1 MVKIDKT
8 DKQLI
13 KSLKGRALKCIRKA
27 DRARSPKAKLE
38 RADEAIRY
46 LRQAFELTED
56 PLLETYIERCETF
69 KLKVQIDALR
79 DQADQFLAQAEE
91 DKEHSEILLKKT
103 LSRLQAILEIEP
115 GNDWIKSEIDRI
127 EEQYQVKFFQGT
139 EKPLL
144 SLKEDW
150 NLRIKFK
157 LKGFQELLENWDGY
171 YQYNLKEDPLEP
183 HVYTLDFKPKDIL
196 IFREIYE
203 ELKTETPLQVYLD
216 DKLIDEEILTG
227 WLQCYGNYLRGR
239 DPRYCYGATSFSYNF
254 IGCHKAQIRDMESNW
269 ENSWFRC
276 GEMDSTLGIFFV
288 DKEQLFLKIQA
299 NLLPYTFCPALN
311 LEKLQLGFRL
321 LPNSINPQK
330 DKNWDYVFHKGEKIG
345 VIPKGKEIFI
355 TLNRHTSDTPQPI
368 ETGATSQLRKCLAI
382 LEGKVSL
389 EEIDGD
395 KNLKISRCRSCGYS
409 YERGSTLCSK
419 CGESFWQEIF
429 GAQPNVFR
437 TLFKKFSQSWGAVR
451 DTANGNLMGIKQ
463 KAGEKYPENRVT
475 AKNTLQGEGVESLP
489 VMASLKTLEEQ
500 KVQNIKTYGDAE
512 TLDNLKAQKSEEVK
526 VLSPETETLSRENT
540 PEMQESPEEV
550 ITSRLYPDIFISSES
565 EGAAEVNFQEEATRE
580 TPDTQEDGESS
591 VFHLSTGIAEI
602 PEQVVESGEIDLCES
617 KISETHEQKDEETAT
632 PVLSVEEEG
641 ITAPL
646 LPSPYAERERE
657 GLTEM
662 DLYEEEISQA
672 YVPIT
677 VPLEAAPEARLSG
690 EEISD
695 EKKTIPQDI
704 ERKEEK
710 ELSPES
716 VLTEEDLMAENHPE
730 VSTIEETP
738 VLDSDPLP
746 DEEPVPISSSEPQ
759 VNQENQPEIIL
770 EASSTETEPT
780 GTQPGV
786 ENLETEASL
795 RSQEEEISLP
805 EEPFEFTPPNQN
817 PDEEEQEENP
827 STVEEIIPKILEEE
841 LKEELA
847 PSGLDMESPDS
858 ESKFVSSVEETE
870 SNGSMKEEPSVF
882 GPHRPLSR
890 GPEKTDLYPAEDGSF
905 KEKMKNLFLKNYWE
919 RKKLEN
925 AFRLVTP
932 EMGLEDEDNEN
943 LPTHTSS
950 RPSSRQQ
957 TSNRRVKNPKSEIS
971 LVKSPLET
979 LETDLIKKIKT
990 ITPTSDLSRR
1000 GVVRIIYSAIID
1012 RDTCP
1017 LCRFLHGMVFHPDH
1031 FETEIFK
1038 PPLHKGCKCMR
1049 TYILSSEK
1057 PRNWPEV
1064 NFEPP
1069 PDELLKYLD
1078 PAKLRQYMAQRS
1090 LVE

>member
-115 GNDWIKSEIDRI
+115 GNDLIKSEIDRI
-127 EEQYQVKFFQGT
+127 EDQYQVKFFQGT

-144 SLKEDW
+144 NLQEDW

-203 ELKTETPLQVYLD
+203 ELKTETPLQVYLN
-216 DKLIDEEILTG
+216 DKLIDEEILTS
-227 WLQCYGNYLRGR
+227 WLQCYGNYLRVR
-239 DPRYCYGATSFSYNF
+239 DPRYCYGATPFSYNF
-254 IGCHKAQIRDMESNW
+254 IGCHKAQVRDMESNW

-276 GEMDSTLGIFFV
+276 GEMDSILGIFFV

-330 DKNWDYVFHKGEKIG
+330 DKNWDYVLHKGEKIG

-409 YERGSTLCSK
+409 YERGSTLCSQ
-419 CGESFWQEIF
+419 CGKSFWQEIF

-437 TLFKKFSQSWGAVR
+437 TLFKKFSQGWGAVR
-451 DTANGNLMGIKQ
+451 NTANGNLMGIKQ
-463 KAGEKYPENRVT
+463 KAGEKYPENGVA
-475 AKNTLQGEGVESLP
+475 AKNIVPDGEVESLP
-489 VMASLKTLEEQ
+489 VVASLKTLEEQ
-500 KVQNIKTYGDAE
+500 KASNIKTYGDAE
-512 TLDNLKAQKSEEVK
+512 TLDNLKAQKPEEVK
-526 VLSPETETLSRENT
+526 VPSPETEDLSGKNT

-550 ITSRLYPDIFISSES
+550 ITSRLYPNIFISSES
-565 EGAAEVNFQEEATRE
+565 EGAAEVNFQEEETRK
-580 TPDTQEDGESS
+580 TPDTQEDEEPS
-591 VFHLSTGIAEI
+591 VFHLPTGIAET
-602 PEQVVESGEIDLCES
+602 PEQVVESDEIDLCES
-617 KISETHEQKDEETAT
+617 KIAETHEQKDEETVT
-632 PVLSVEEEG
+632 PVLSIEEEG
-641 ITAPL
+641 IT
-646 LPSPYAERERE
+646 EE
-657 GLTEM
+657 LTEM
-662 DLYEEEISQA
+662 DLYEEEISQSYA
-672 YVPIT
+672 PIT
-677 VPLEAAPEARLSG
+677 APLEAAPEAHLSE

-695 EKKTIPQDI
+695 EKKTTPQDI

-716 VLTEEDLMAENHPE
+716 ALTEEGLIAENHPE
-730 VSTIEETP
+730 MKVTGETQ

-746 DEEPVPISSSEPQ
+746 DEPVSSISSSDPQ

-770 EASSTETEPT
+770 EAPSTETEPT
-780 GTQPGV
+780 GTQLGV
-786 ENLETEASL
+786 ENLEIEASL
-795 RSQEEEISLP
+795 QSQEEEISLP
-805 EEPFEFTPPNQN
+805 EEPFDFTPPNQN

-841 LKEELA
+841 LKEGLA
-847 PSGLDMESPDS
+847 PSGLDMESSGS
-858 ESKFVSSVEETE
+858 ERNFVSSVDEAG
-870 SNGSMKEEPSVF
+870 SNGSTKEEPPVF
-882 GPHRPLSR
+882 VPNSPLSE
-890 GPEKTDLYPAEDGSF
+890 GSEKTDLYPVEDSSF

-932 EMGLEDEDNEN
+932 EMGLEEEENES

-950 RPSSRQQ
+950 RPSSRQPA
-957 TSNRRVKNPKSEIS
+957 SNRRVKNPKSEIS
-971 LVKSPLET
+971 LVKPPLET

-1078 PAKLRQYMAQRS
+1078 PSKLRQYMAQRS

>member
-1 MVKIDKT
+1 MVKTDKT

-13 KSLKGRALKCIRKA
+13 KSLKNRALKCIRKA

-38 RADEAIRY
+38 RAEEAIRY
-46 LRQAFELTED
+46 LKQAFELTED

-91 DKEHSEILLKKT
+91 DKEHAEILIKKT

-115 GNDWIKSEIDRI
+115 ANDLIKSEIDRI
-127 EEQYQVKFFQGT
+127 EERYQVKFFQGT

-183 HVYTLDFKPKDIL
+183 HVYTLDLKLKDIL

-216 DKLIDEEILTG
+216 GKLLDDEILTS
-227 WLQCYGNYLRGR
+227 WLQCYGNYLRVR
-239 DPRYCYGATSFSYNF
+239 DARYCYGATPFSYNF
-254 IGCHKAQIRDMESNW
+254 IGCHKAQVRDMESNW

-299 NLLPYTFCPALN
+299 NLLPYTFCPVLN

-330 DKNWDYVFHKGEKIG
+330 DKNWDYVWHKGEKIG

-355 TLNRHTSDTPQPI
+355 LLNRPSSDTPQPV

-382 LEGKVSL
+382 LEGKMSL
-389 EEIDGD
+389 EEIEGD
-395 KNLKISRCRSCGYS
+395 KNLKISRCRHCGYP
-409 YERGSTLCSK
+409 YDRGSTLCSK

-429 GAQPNVFR
+429 GTRPGVFR
-437 TLFKKFSQSWGAVR
+437 TFFKKLSQSWGSLDPA
-451 DTANGNLMGIKQ
+451 DGNLTGIKQ
-463 KAGEKYPENRVT
+463 KAKETYPENGVT
-475 AKNTLQGEGVESLP
+475 AKSALRDEEVESLP
-489 VMASLKTLEEQ
+489 VVVPLKTLEEQ
-500 KVQNIKTYGDAE
+500 KVQDVKTHGNE
-512 TLDNLKAQKSEEVK
+512 ELKAV
-526 VLSPETETLSRENT
+526 SPETEDLNGRNT
-540 PEMQESPEEV
+540 PDRQGSPEKV
-550 ITSRLYPDIFISSES
+550 TALGFHPDISISSES
-565 EGAAEVNFQEEATRE
+565 EAHEINLQEKGIQE
-580 TPDTQEDGESS
+580 TLDTQEARKIP
-591 VFHLSTGIAEI
+591 VPHLSTDRTETLEQSVESNKIDLREGKI
-602 PEQVVESGEIDLCES
+602 PETREGKE
-617 KISETHEQKDEETAT
+617 EETA
-632 PVLSVEEEG
+632 
-641 ITAPL
+641 IL
-646 LPSPYAERERE
+646 LPPAEDEE
-657 GLTEM
+657 ITEELTEI
-662 DLYEEEISQA
+662 DLYEEEILQSHA
-672 YVPIT
+672 SEAPS
-677 VPLEAAPEARLSG
+677 LEVATETSLS
-690 EEISD
+690 EKEVSDD
-695 EKKTIPQDI
+695 EKKTVPQDV
-704 ERKEEK
+704 EG
-710 ELSPES
+710 
-716 VLTEEDLMAENHPE
+716 TEEQELPPELTLVKEDLTAESHPQMAATEENLTGHLDLSSDRPG
-730 VSTIEETP
+730 SPTP
-738 VLDSDPLP
+738 
-746 DEEPVPISSSEPQ
+746 SESQ
-759 VNQENQPEIIL
+759 VNQENQQEVTL
-770 EASSTETEPT
+770 EVSLTEPT
-780 GTQPGV
+780 ETQAKV
-786 ENLETEASL
+786 ENLEPEALLQTEV
-795 RSQEEEISLP
+795 EEVSLP
-805 EEPFEFTPPNQN
+805 EEPFEITPPSQD
-817 PDEEEQEENP
+817 PEEELEETP

-841 LKEELA
+841 LKEELV
-847 PSGLDMESPDS
+847 PPELDLDRESPGS
-858 ESKFVSSVEETE
+858 ERKFISSIGDTE
-870 SNGSMKEEPSVF
+870 SNGSTKEESPVF
-882 GPHRPLSR
+882 ISNNLLSKV
-890 GPEKTDLYPAEDGSF
+890 PEKTQLYPVEDGSF

-932 EMGLEDEDNEN
+932 EIGLEDSESIQ
-943 LPTHTSS
+943 PTTPS
-950 RPSSRQQ
+950 RPNSKQHA
-957 TSNRRVKNPKSEIS
+957 SNRRVKTPKSEGS
-971 LVKSPLET
+971 LVKPP
-979 LETDLIKKIKT
+979 LETDLIKKVRT
-990 ITPTSDLSRR
+990 ITPPSNLSKR

-1049 TYILSSEK
+1049 TYILSNEK

-1069 PDELLKYLD
+1069 PDDLLKHLD
-1078 PAKLRQYMAQRS
+1078 PAKLRQYLA
-1090 LVE
+1090 

>member
-13 KSLKGRALKCIRKA
+13 KSLKSKALKCIRKA

-69 KLKVQIDALR
+69 KLKVQIDTLR

-115 GNDWIKSEIDRI
+115 GNNLIKSEIDRI

-171 YQYNLKEDPLEP
+171 YHYNLKEDPLEP

-227 WLQCYGNYLRGR
+227 WLQCYGNYLRVR
-239 DPRYCYGATSFSYNF
+239 DARYCYGATPFSYNF
-254 IGCHKAQIRDMESNW
+254 IGCHKAQVRDMESNW

-330 DKNWDYVFHKGEKIG
+330 DKNWDYVLHKGEKIG
-345 VIPKGKEIFI
+345 VIPKGREIFI
-355 TLNRHTSDTPQPI
+355 TLNRHASDTPQPI

-395 KNLKISRCRSCGYS
+395 KNLKISCCRYCGYP

-429 GAQPNVFR
+429 GTQSNVFR
-437 TLFKKFSQSWGAVR
+437 TLLKKFSQSWGAVW
-451 DTANGNLMGIKQ
+451 DTTNGNLIEIKQ
-463 KAGEKYPENRVT
+463 KAGERYPENGVV
-475 AKNTLQGEGVESLP
+475 AKRTVPDEEVESLP
-489 VMASLKTLEEQ
+489 VIASLKTLEEQ
-500 KVQNIKTYGDAE
+500 KAQDIKTYGDAE
-512 TLDNLKAQKSEEVK
+512 TPDNLKLQKPEEIK
-526 VLSPETETLSRENT
+526 VPSPETEDLSSENT

-550 ITSRLYPDIFISSES
+550 ITSRLYPDMFISSE
-565 EGAAEVNFQEEATRE
+565 EATEVNFQEEETRE
-580 TPDTQEDGESS
+580 TPDTQEDGKTS
-591 VFHLSTGIAEI
+591 VFHLHTGIAET

-617 KISETHEQKDEETAT
+617 KIAETREQKDEETVT
-632 PVLSVEEEG
+632 SVPSVNGEG
-641 ITAPL
+641 ITQ
-646 LPSPYAERERE
+646 E
-657 GLTEM
+657 LTEI
-662 DLYEEEISQA
+662 DLYEEEISQSYA
-672 YVPIT
+672 PVA
-677 VPLEAAPEARLSG
+677 VPLEAAPETHLSG
-690 EEISD
+690 QEISD
-695 EKKTIPQDI
+695 EKKTIPQDV
-704 ERKEEK
+704 ERREEK

-716 VLTEEDLMAENHPE
+716 VPTEEDLRAEDHPE
-730 VSTIEETP
+730 VTVTGETP
-738 VLDSDPLP
+738 AIHSDPLP
-746 DEEPVPISSSEPQ
+746 EESVSPVSSEPQ

-770 EASSTETEPT
+770 KAPSIETEPT

-841 LKEELA
+841 LKEELD
-847 PSGLDMESPDS
+847 PSELDMESPGS
-858 ESKFVSSVEETE
+858 ERNFASSVDEAE
-870 SNGSMKEEPSVF
+870 SNGSTKEEPSVF
-882 GPHRPLSR
+882 IPHRPLSK
-890 GPEKTDLYPAEDGSF
+890 GPEKTDLYPVDDGSF

-932 EMGLEDEDNEN
+932 EMGLEDEENESI
-943 LPTHTSS
+943 PAHTSS

-957 TSNRRVKNPKSEIS
+957 ASNRRVKNPKSEIS
-971 LVKSPLET
+971 LVKPPLET
-979 LETDLIKKIKT
+979 NLIKKIKT

-1049 TYILSSEK
+1049 TYVLSSEK

-1078 PAKLRQYMAQRS
+1078 PAKLKHYIAQRS
-1090 LVE
+1090 LVQ